1 MLKSSKICLLAF
13 VLLTLPVGFS
23 CSQFLSKTSNSN
35 SGQST
40 RTESAARA
48 SLINGEDDTDWF
60 ELTDREI
67 VLLVSADNKL
77 YREEHSPKTEVPGKV
92 TKTEITS
99 EQLAGIMDAM
109 IKNEPP
115 DRREIYLNADDNIP
129 HEKLVQVMD
138 LIRKADIDRVGLIA
152 VNEDRAGKRNA
163 GGFEVKLPAEPS
175 AKHQVAK
182 PNPLT
187 IVAQLRPD
195 GRLLLNGDDEGKIS
209 DTQKL
214 EQHLKDIFRQREE
227 NAVFRPDTDE
237 IEKTI
242 FLKAPKSAK
251 YIEVLKLLSALRRS
265 GAQPIGMQLDDLE

>member
-1 MLKSSKICLLAF
+1 MLKSSKISLVVLG
-13 VLLTLPVGFS
+13 LLTMPVGFS

-35 SGQST
+35 SGQSAK
-40 RTESAARA
+40 TESAARA

-60 ELTDREI
+60 RLTDREI

-92 TKTEITS
+92 TKTEITN
-99 EQLAGIMDAM
+99 EQLAGMLDAM

-115 DRREIYLNADDNIP
+115 DRREVYLNADDDIP

-163 GGFEVKLPAEPS
+163 GGFEVKLSAVPS
-175 AKHQVAK
+175 HQMAK

-195 GRLLLNGDDEGKIS
+195 GRLLLNGDDEAKIS

-214 EQHLKDIFRQREE
+214 EEHLQDIFRQREA
-227 NAVFRPDTDE
+227 NGVFRPNTDE
-237 IEKTI
+237 IEKTV
-242 FLKAPKSAK
+242 FLKASKSAK
-251 YIEVLKLLSALRRS
+251 YIDVLKLLTALRRS
-265 GAQPIGMQLDDLE
+265 GAQPIGMQLDELE